1 MATTGRGLRYPLA
14 AATPAVHTDL
24 KNLAD
29 DADAEF
35 DDFQIMRIM
44 KAD

>member
-14 AATPAVHTDL
+14 ADVPAVHTDI

-29 DADAEF
+29 DADSEF
-35 DDFQIMRIM
+35 DDFQVMEIM
-44 KAD
+44 KAN